1 MNAVSVLNNRTFQ
14 IVFLLYSALLIFLGR
29 QTDVGLLNFD
39 DSFYAQKAKELLT
52 GGSLWLNTFNG
63 QPDFDKPPLPLW
75 LTSLAFKM
83 FGVSGYATVMVTG
96 LFGVG
101 AVYVTYRLSEKLFK
115 DSWVAF
121 IAGIVLIFPGYF
133 LDYSRR
139 GMTDIVLTFF
149 VTLALY
155 CFFLARENPRW
166 YLAFGFSTVGA
177 ILTKSVL
184 GLFPLLIA
192 LGVLVMTRRWKT
204 MANPNFVAGMAIAL
218 GLGSTWHIINW
229 MEYGDR
235 FVHQHFGWIIWERFI
250 QGDPAT
256 PNASPFYFLGYLK
269 GFFGN
274 YWPWL
279 PFAVAGC
286 WQFGKQAATET
297 EDNKDRYLLVLLW
310 VGIILVVLSLG
321 NAQYFR
327 YMLPVFPALA
337 IIVSK
342 TLGSWMLQEWKDKLM
357 PWLVGVVMFT
367 TLLINVTPIELKQAA
382 SLRRNS
388 WEVRLL
394 APSIRLNTPDEMALG
409 NYRLPLWN
417 PRNSILFY
425 SDRWLA
431 DPVGEPEKVM
441 VSFDKNPRT
450 TWLSWIGEFRELEK
464 QFPGQLYLIHSQ
476 GPYAYFTS
484 VKVRDQIRYDFSG
497 ENIKQIR

>member
-1 MNAVSVLNNRTFQ
+1 MMNVVSVLNHRTFQ
-14 IVFLLYSALLIFLGR
+14 IIFLLYSAILIFLGR
-29 QTDVGLLNFD
+29 QTDIGLLNFD

-75 LTSLAFKM
+75 LTAVSFKM
-83 FGVSGYATVMVTG
+83 FGISGYSTVLVTG
-96 LFGVG
+96 LFGTGV
-101 AVYVTYRLSEKLFK
+101 VYLTYRLAEKLFE
-115 DSWVAF
+115 DRWAAF
-121 IAGIVLIFPGYF
+121 FSGIVLIFPGYF

-155 CFFLARENPRW
+155 CFFRAKENPRW
-166 YLAFGFSTVGA
+166 YLAFGLSTVGA
-177 ILTKSVL
+177 MLTKSVL

-192 LGVLVMTRRWKT
+192 VAVLAFSRKWKT
-204 MANPNFVAGMAIAL
+204 IANPNFVGGVVIAL

-229 MEYGDR
+229 MEYGDA
-235 FVHQHFGWIIWERFI
+235 FVRQHFGWIIWERFFY
-250 QGDPAT
+250 GDFAT
-256 PNASPFYFLGYLK
+256 PNAGPFYFLGYLK

-279 PFAVAGC
+279 PFALAGC
-286 WQFGKQAATET
+286 WQFGKRGFGERN
-297 EDNKDRYLLVLLW
+297 DHYLLVVLW
-310 VGIILVVLSLG
+310 VVVILVVLSLS

-327 YMLPVFPALA
+327 YALPVFPALA

-342 TLGSWMLQEWKDKLM
+342 TLSGWLLADWKDKIM
-357 PWLVGVVMFT
+357 PWLIGVVILT
-367 TLLINVTPIELKQAA
+367 VLVINVTPIEMKQAA

-394 APSIRLNTPDEMALG
+394 APSIRLNTPEKSVLG
-409 NYRLPLWN
+409 NYKLPLWN

-431 DPVGEPEKVM
+431 DPVDQPEAVM
-441 VSFDKNPRT
+441 ASFEKNPNA
-450 TWLSWIGEFRELEK
+450 TWLTRMGEFRKLDE
-464 QFPGQLYLIHSQ
+464 QFPGKLYMIQAQ
-476 GPYAYFTS
+476 GPYVYFTFIQ
-484 VKVRDQIRYDFSG
+484 VRDQIRYDFTG
-497 ENIKQIR
+497 ENQPQFR